1 MAPVA
6 SNKTAK
12 SKPKKEKIFH
22 PSSRK
27 AGQLARTAIRKG
39 RLGNLTTQRHHKTNN
54 IVDHFSFWFQAI
66 PGEGVL
72 TLDGLHQIVQ
82 DVWLTRWDEAL
93 EAERTARRKGRSK
106 SVKELK
112 LEETRLQ
119 ESELYRTGMEV
130 PDLTHLPTV
139 ELFRRWDLKE
149 AAYLQLLRY
158 IRINRNDPKT
168 AVVSKPGKHVS
179 ILESN
184 PTQNS
189 QLDIELKTQAQLS
202 IGEVAMITL

>member
-54 IVDHFSFWFQAI
+54 IGEFGSSILVLAGLISLRIVDHFSFWFQAI

-119 ESELYRTGMEV
+119 ESELYRTGMGES
-130 PDLTHLPTV
+130 PSFPKI
-139 ELFRRWDLKE
+139 LFTSPLFHPSH
-149 AAYLQLLRY
+149 Y
-158 IRINRNDPKT
+158 
-168 AVVSKPGKHVS
+168 
-179 ILESN
+179 
-184 PTQNS
+184 
-189 QLDIELKTQAQLS
+189 
-202 IGEVAMITL
+202 